1 MLQGLDVEDNLL
13 PENTPD
19 RYELEILYEDQW
31 LLIVNKPAGML
42 SVPGKS
48 SQASVCQLLQKH
60 HPALTGLT
68 TVHRLDM
75 ATSGLLLIAKT
86 KDIHYHLQ
94 RQFKNRTI
102 KKSYVAIL
110 DGNIDSDEGIIE
122 LPLCLDPWDRP
133 RQIVSPE
140 HGKPSVT
147 RYRVVEHN
155 ANRTRIV
162 FYPLTGQNPPTTCPC
177 CPSAWLKHAYPGRHL
192 VRPGS
197 RTPLPSRR
205 KSRIPAS
212 RIS

>member
-102 KKSYVAIL
+102 KKKL
-110 DGNIDSDEGIIE
+110 
-122 LPLCLDPWDRP
+122 R
-133 RQIVSPE
+133 R
-140 HGKPSVT
+140 
-147 RYRVVEHN
+147 
-155 ANRTRIV
+155 
-162 FYPLTGQNPPTTCPC
+162 
-177 CPSAWLKHAYPGRHL
+177 YPGR
-192 VRPGS
+192 
-197 RTPLPSRR
+197 
-205 KSRIPAS
+205 
-212 RIS
+212 